1 MAPRPDSGLIGGRM
15 EDEVVDAEALYPLY
29 LFHFHH
35 GLWLS
40 ASRSSGIFS
49 WGIHRSLALAP
60 QPFAIV
66 VRLHDDVTAP
76 RLPATIALEVHRH
89 LTSFAAPVSDHAVL
103 VDTAAPWDFPATYD
117 VRYEAPFT
125 MDGHLDADRL
135 AAIQSLVGAALAMPS
150 VTRPGDAAV
159 VVSYAGLLG
168 VGVSRPGFSQARLAA
183 ASLAVALYAAFTAHS
198 ELPPGYP
205 FPMALSAA
213 LTALAQAYPASF
225 GS

>member
-1 MAPRPDSGLIGGRM
+1 M

-29 LFHFHH
+29 VAHFHH

-66 VRLHDDVTAP
+66 ARLHDDTGTLP
-76 RLPATIALEVHRH
+76 RSRRPDSPATIALEVHRH

-103 VDTAAPWDFPATYD
+103 VDTAAPWDFPATHD

-159 VVSYAGLLG
+159 VVSYAGLVG

-183 ASLAVALYAAFTAHS
+183 ASLAVALYAAFTAHP

-205 FPMALSAA
+205 FPVQLSAA